1 MSRRRGSGRLR
12 CCTIL
17 ANATGLHQRTAVR
30 RFHSALFAMIRH
42 SIVSRA
48 AAVWQNVIKQERL
61 EEYMKRFDPVTQARI
76 DLTAAL
82 RSAARMGLNEGVCNH
97 FSLEMPG
104 DPTKFL
110 INPQGFHWSEL
121 TPADLMVVDENG
133 TVVEGKHTVEP
144 TAFFIHGRIHLGKR
158 KKCVLHTHMPFAT
171 ALTLLD
177 GGELDLYSNQSAMRY
192 YGRIGYDREYGGLAL
207 ANKEGD
213 RIANALGDNNVV
225 FIQHHG
231 VIVCGDN
238 MAYAFDDLYYLERC
252 CMVQVLAQSTG
263 GKLKRVPE
271 MMVAEVARQIESER
285 RQSVLHFEALKRLLD
300 RNEPGWSRLT

>member
-1 MSRRRGSGRLR
+1 MSHERGGGRLQT
-12 CCTIL
+12 CMIL
-17 ANATGLHQRTAVR
+17 AKVAGLHQTTAVR
-30 RFHSALFAMIRH
+30 RFHAALSAMARH
-42 SIVSRA
+42 ATVPRA
-48 AAVWQNVIKQERL
+48 GAVWQNAMIQGRL
-61 EEYMKRFDPVTQARI
+61 EEFMKRFDPVTQARI

-121 TPADLMVVDENG
+121 TPADLMVVDERG
-133 TVVEGKHTVEP
+133 EVVEGKHKVEP

-177 GGELDLYSNQSAMRY
+177 GGELDVYANQSAMRY
-192 YGRIGYDREYGGLAL
+192 YGRIGYDREYGGVAL
-207 ANKEGD
+207 ANEEGD
-213 RIANALGDNNVV
+213 RISNALGDKSVV
-225 FIQHHG
+225 FMQHHG

-252 CMVQVLAQSTG
+252 CMVQVLAQGTG

-271 MMVAEVARQIESER
+271 KMVAEVARQIESER
-285 RQSVLHFEALKRLLD
+285 QQSILHFEALKRLLD

>member
-1 MSRRRGSGRLR
+1 LVTALSRQTEAVQPLLAESACAAYGRMS
-12 CCTIL
+12 CYK
-17 ANATGLHQRTAVR
+17 HE
-30 RFHSALFAMIRH
+30 
-42 SIVSRA
+42 
-48 AAVWQNVIKQERL
+48 W
-61 EEYMKRFDPVTQARI
+61 EEPMKRFDPVTQARI

-133 TVVEGKHTVEP
+133 AVVDGKHTVEP

-177 GGELDLYSNQSAMRY
+177 GGELDVTANQSAMRY
-192 YGRIGYDREYGGLAL
+192 YGRIGYDREYGGVAL
-207 ANKEGD
+207 ANEEGD
-213 RIANALGDNNVV
+213 RICNALGNNNVV
-225 FIQHHG
+225 FMQHHG

-252 CMVQVLAQSTG
+252 CMVQVLAQGTG

-271 MMVAEVARQIESER
+271 KMVAAVARQIESER
-285 RQSVLHFEALKRLLD
+285 QQSILHFEALKRLLD